1 MDEKEVQSIVEG
13 RKTFFIVPDPAL
25 LPESYLQDY
34 LIRGYETYIINDDR
48 YCPIQ
53 AKLDV
58 IIATFPDSILFFFI
72 DTVLPDLDW
81 ERYIRDLQ
89 HRYEGK
95 ILIGVLY
102 EKRENEAAKARL
114 EKYYLFDVGIQCGCI
129 AMEYERNKNFAL
141 IDRVMHANQAE
152 GRRKNVRAL
161 CDSNSRINFTLK
173 AQVIQGE
180 ILDVSISHF
189 SCLLPPGL
197 NIKLYEKL
205 KRMLVNINGMHFTT
219 DAILLMKRD
228 RGDKSL
234 YIFVFTRSDGSQGL
248 ESDIEMRMI
257 DKIYQMIT
265 SKVKNLLSVKFE
277 EVKRQMRSQSN
288 PYSRSYSS
296 GQFLQ

>member
-1 MDEKEVQSIVEG
+1 MDEKSIVEG
-13 RKTFFIVPDPAL
+13 RKTFFIVPDSAL

-53 AKLDV
+53 SKVDV
-58 IIATFPDSILFFFI
+58 LISTFPDSILFFFI
-72 DTVLPDLDW
+72 DTEIPDLNW
-81 ERYIRDLQ
+81 EHYIRGLQ
-89 HRYEGK
+89 QKHAGK

-102 EKRENEAAKARL
+102 ERRDNEAAKARL
-114 EKYYLFDVGIQCGCI
+114 EKYYLYDVGIQCGCI
-129 AMEYERNKNFAL
+129 AMEYERGKNFAL

-180 ILDVSISHF
+180 ILDVSVSHF
-189 SCLLPPGL
+189 SCLLPNDL

-219 DAILLMKRD
+219 DAILLMKREM
-228 RGDKSL
+228 GEKSL
-234 YIFVFTRSDGSQGL
+234 YIFVFTRSDGQQGL
-248 ESDIEMRMI
+248 ESDIQMRLI

-265 SKVKNLLSVKFE
+265 SKVKTLLNEKFE
-277 EVKRQMRSQSN
+277 EVKRQYRNQ
-288 PYSRSYSS
+288 YSRAYSASS
-296 GQFLQ
+296 GIL

>member
-1 MDEKEVQSIVEG
+1 MNEKEEQSIVEG
-13 RKTFFIVPDPAL
+13 RKTFFITPDSAL

-48 YCPIQ
+48 YCPIK
-53 AKLDV
+53 AKVDV
-58 IIATFPDSILFFFI
+58 LISTFPDSILFFFI
-72 DTVLPDLDW
+72 DTDLPDIDW
-81 ERYIRDLQ
+81 ERYIGELQ
-89 HRYEGK
+89 QKHNGK

-102 EKRENEAAKARL
+102 EKRSNKADKTRL

-129 AMEYERNKNFAL
+129 AMEYERAKNFAL

-173 AQVIQGE
+173 NSVIQGE
-180 ILDVSISHF
+180 ILDVSVSHF
-189 SCLLPPGL
+189 SCLLPPDL
-197 NIKLYEKL
+197 PIKMYEKL

-228 RGDKSL
+228 RGSKSL
-234 YIFVFTRSDGSQGL
+234 YIFVFTRSDGQQGL
-248 ESDIEMRMI
+248 ESDIQMRLV

-265 SKVKNLLSVKFE
+265 GKVKDLLSVKFE
-277 EVKRQMRSQSN
+277 EVKRQMRSHSDFH
-288 PYSRSYSS
+288 SRSYTS
-296 GQFLQ
+296 GQFI